1 MPLEPQISKN
11 NATLK
16 PGLSGCGRI
25 VNHNTTLLVL
35 TQVRN
40 DTGVYYKYCDCANRV
55 DVQKAKA

>member
-16 PGLSGCGRI
+16 PELSGCGKI
-25 VNHNTTLLVL
+25 LKPHTMLLVL

-40 DTGVYYKYCDCANRV
+40 ETGLL
-55 DVQKAKA
+55 QIL